1 MRFTA
6 VALAAT
12 LAFAQATAAELS
24 TLAVEKRGIF
34 DFLIPGGGLPETGMS
49 CGHNRNL
56 VGLGLGNANT
66 CTMVNNGGATGPMR
80 CGGAESLLQVDISQ
94 YNGCSMQNNAQAD
107 TCALFWSPNCGL
119 LSPPSSGLFAKSTD
133 DMKGELASISAR

>member
-12 LAFAQATAAELS
+12 LALVQASSAE
-24 TLAVEKRGIF
+24 LAVEKRGIF
-34 DFLIPGGGLPETGMS
+34 DFLIPGGGFPETGMS

-66 CTMVNNGGATGPMR
+66 CTMMNNGGSTGPMR
-80 CGGAESLLQVDISQ
+80 CGGADSLVQLDLGN
-94 YNGCSMQNNAQAD
+94 YNGCTMMS
-107 TCALFWSPNCGL
+107 SPSNGL
-119 LSPPSSGLFAKSTD
+119 MNPATSGVGGGDFFAKSTD
-133 DMKGELASISAR
+133 DKKVGAEDKNKA